1 MVLALSK
8 LQSKGKV
15 YKWKDRIFFE
25 ELFHKVKVQ
34 GLEYSVNLTLRMIY
48 FKEWEYNKHFLYP
61 SPLHKKFDVWLSS
74 QKLAIDNIHGLVQ
87 KDWKV

>member
-25 ELFHKVKVQ
+25 ELIHKVKVQ
-34 GLEYSVNLTLRMIY
+34 GLVQCEL
-48 FKEWEYNKHFLYP
+48 
-61 SPLHKKFDVWLSS
+61 
-74 QKLAIDNIHGLVQ
+74 NIEDDLF
-87 KDWKV
+87 